1 MEIYHI
7 SVFAVYDLLVS
18 PDCLPDLLQGGL
30 KNKNVNDVYI
40 LTTFQ
45 VLNKAPVRVF
55 RIYNPT
61 DNSDHFDFT
70 IYGKFNKG
78 TFSVLRF
85 LKKID
90 SDWDWIPKIAIIKQL
105 FG

>member
-1 MEIYHI
+1 MEINQI

-30 KNKNVNDVYI
+30 KNKNVNDVFI

-45 VLNKAPVRVF
+45 VQNKAPVRVF

-61 DNSDHFDFT
+61 DNTDHFDFT
-70 IYGKFNKG
+70 VHGKLNKG
-78 TFSVLRF
+78 IFAVS
-85 LKKID
+85 
-90 SDWDWIPKIAIIKQL
+90 SHYSHNSWE
-105 FG
+105 